1 MLFELF
7 DANRRIDMTL
17 KLNTYKPLLI
27 LLFGMM
33 FIWLKPNLAKAQDP
47 RYLLP
52 IESKIFFPELFN
64 MLEARDWQKLT
75 ISIELM
81 EPFLS
86 SMESSMRAEYKS
98 PLYKAL
104 ARRDYEMVRSNLV
117 KVISDGIVLTLTQLK
132 HEQRE
137 DLIKI
142 KLKYCL
148 VEYLVIDNYV
158 KTSNMDVSKK
168 VPFGLRMNYNLI
180 SNKEKYNENSDFIIK
195 TLRDYSNSLKI

>member
-1 MLFELF
+1 
-7 DANRRIDMTL
+7 MTL
-17 KLNTYKPLLI
+17 RQNTYKPLLLLIFSI
-27 LLFGMM
+27 LFVL
-33 FIWLKPNLAKAQDP
+33 LRPLETKAQDP

-81 EPFLS
+81 EPFLT
-86 SMESSMRAEYKS
+86 SMESAMKQEYKS

-117 KVISDGIVLTLTQLK
+117 KVISDGIILTLQQLK
-132 HEQRE
+132 DEPRE
-137 DLIKI
+137 DLKKI

-195 TLRDYSNSLKI
+195 TLKEYSNSLKI

>member
-1 MLFELF
+1 MLIFS
-7 DANRRIDMTL
+7 
-17 KLNTYKPLLI
+17 I
-27 LLFGMM
+27 LLVLF
-33 FIWLKPNLAKAQDP
+33 KPTEAKAQDP

-86 SMESSMRAEYKS
+86 SMESAMHQEYKS

-117 KVISDGIVLTLTQLK
+117 KVISDGIILTLQQLK
-132 HEQRE
+132 DEPRE
-137 DLIKI
+137 DLKKI

-195 TLRDYSNSLKI
+195 TLKEYSNSLKI